1 MSNSRNNTFPFSV
14 SLYCCKRLF
23 GLSGS
28 RYKIQRQALSEWLA
42 RAKNVVIIELGA
54 GLDIPT
60 VRNYGEMIGWP
71 LIRINPRDSDL
82 GSSSGVSLPMG
93 ALDGLKAICSAL
105 K

>member
-1 MSNSRNNTFPFSV
+1 M

-54 GLDIPT
+54 GQDIPT
-60 VRNYGEMIGWP
+60 VRHYGEMLGWP
-71 LIRINPRDSDL
+71 MIRINPRDPEL
-82 GSSSGVSLPMG
+82 GSPSGVSLPMG

-105 K
+105 HPLK